1 MVNEEIINLIPGFI
15 QGITRVTISYPFDV
29 IKVNMQ
35 KMIYSNIKQSLLT
48 IYKTDPYKFYRG
60 SSLCYFTVGIERS
73 IQYSFIEKM
82 NNKKINPYV
91 SGLIMSIFSSIYQI
105 PVQYLTTNIAI
116 KNNKIDLKKYIIDIF
131 KNKTNLYKG
140 YFIETPKNIL
150 GSTIFLG
157 SYYTLRN
164 KFGENNNL
172 APLYGAISGTIVWI
186 ITFPIDTIRTE
197 YQTSEKSIKNIINE
211 RIKKYGIKSFYNG
224 LSPILLRTIPSASIG
239 MFMYEY
245 SRNIVK
251 KHLKDN

>member
-1 MVNEEIINLIPGFI
+1 MINEEIINLIPGFI

-29 IKVNMQ
+29 MKVNMQ
-35 KMIYSNIKQSLLT
+35 KLIHNNIKESFLK

-73 IQYSFIEKM
+73 IQYSVIEKM
-82 NNKKINPYV
+82 NKKNINPYI

-116 KNNKIDLKKYIIDIF
+116 KNNNINLKKYIVDIF
-131 KNKTNLYKG
+131 KNKTNMYKG

-164 KFGENNNL
+164 KFGENNKI
-172 APLYGAISGTIVWI
+172 APLYGAISGISVWI

-197 YQTSEKSIKNIINE
+197 YQTSEKSIKDIITQ
-211 RIKKYGIKSFYNG
+211 RIQINGIKSFYNG
-224 LSPILLRTIPSASIG
+224 LSPVLLRTIPSASIG

-245 SRNIVK
+245 TRNM
-251 KHLKDN
+251 LKNI